1 MKKYFILSVLLLVS
15 GFFASCNYLNIDD
28 YFEDT
33 FQEDSIYANKR
44 NIERYFNG
52 AAALLPVVDKIWE
65 YGNTPGVTG
74 SDEAVSCGD
83 WNGMVVIQ
91 FSGTK
96 LMNNEIT
103 SSSMGGWTWDFNIWP
118 KCYKVIRKVNTIL
131 PHIDGVRDMNSF
143 ERMEFRAKCRFLR
156 AYAYYLILQQNG
168 PMILLG
174 DEIVSNNEEA
184 EYYARTRNTYDECV
198 DYICSEFDEA
208 AKNLPDATTSMD
220 QYIPTEGAALA
231 LAARVRLQAASPLYN
246 GGEAARR
253 FFGDFTRCTD
263 GDHYV
268 SQSYDE
274 RKWALAAAAAKKVID
289 LGRYQLYTVAASTDA
304 EHPESGNYGTYVVTL
319 PQEVPTAEFPNGVGM
334 GDKKVV
340 DPYRSYAEMFNG
352 ELAINQNPEF
362 IWCSSTA
369 QVGSHMGYVFP
380 LNFGGSSCLC
390 VPQHIV
396 DQFYMADGR
405 DIKNSSSAYP
415 YISRPYDKTCVT
427 TEGKVLSEGYKISQG
442 TYLAYTNR
450 EPRFYVNIGY
460 SHAWWAMGS
469 TTESAK
475 KNVNID
481 YWNGA
486 NSGKNHSNNNVYNI
500 TGYTSRK
507 YINPQDAMS
516 GSGARQKDKSFP
528 IIRYAEILLAYA
540 EALNNLTQAYEI
552 DGQTYT
558 RDTEAIKY
566 YFNQIRYRAGIPGL
580 TADDLITVEAFNKV
594 VQRERLIELFGEGQR
609 YYDIRRWGIVEDL
622 EREPLMGLNVE
633 QAEWE
638 GFYQPTVIQYKSIIE
653 RDFKPKMVW
662 LPLHLDE
669 IRKVSVLDQNPGWD
683 K

>member
-1 MKKYFILSVLLLVS
+1 
-15 GFFASCNYLNIDD
+15 
-28 YFEDT
+28 
-33 FQEDSIYANKR
+33 
-44 NIERYFNG
+44 
-52 AAALLPVVDKIWE
+52 
-65 YGNTPGVTG
+65 
-74 SDEAVSCGD
+74 
-83 WNGMVVIQ
+83 
-91 FSGTK
+91 
-96 LMNNEIT
+96 
-103 SSSMGGWTWDFNIWP
+103 
-118 KCYKVIRKVNTIL
+118 
-131 PHIDGVRDMNSF
+131 
-143 ERMEFRAKCRFLR
+143 
-156 AYAYYLILQQNG
+156 
-168 PMILLG
+168 MILLG

-475 KNVNID
+475 KNNI
-481 YWNGA
+481 
-486 NSGKNHSNNNVYNI
+486 SV
-500 TGYTSRK
+500 YTSRK

-594 VQRERLIELFGEGQR
+594 VQRER
-609 YYDIRRWGIVEDL
+609 
-622 EREPLMGLNVE
+622 
-633 QAEWE
+633 
-638 GFYQPTVIQYKSIIE
+638 
-653 RDFKPKMVW
+653 
-662 LPLHLDE
+662 
-669 IRKVSVLDQNPGWD
+669 
-683 K
+683 

>member
-1 MKKYFILSVLLLVS
+1 M
-15 GFFASCNYLNIDD
+15 
-28 YFEDT
+28 
-33 FQEDSIYANKR
+33 
-44 NIERYFNG
+44 ERQ
-52 AAALLPVVDKIWE
+52 PVD
-65 YGNTPGVTG
+65 
-74 SDEAVSCGD
+74 
-83 WNGMVVIQ
+83 
-91 FSGTK
+91 
-96 LMNNEIT
+96 
-103 SSSMGGWTWDFNIWP
+103 
-118 KCYKVIRKVNTIL
+118 
-131 PHIDGVRDMNSF
+131 
-143 ERMEFRAKCRFLR
+143 
-156 AYAYYLILQQNG
+156 
-168 PMILLG
+168 
-174 DEIVSNNEEA
+174 
-184 EYYARTRNTYDECV
+184 
-198 DYICSEFDEA
+198 
-208 AKNLPDATTSMD
+208 
-220 QYIPTEGAALA
+220 
-231 LAARVRLQAASPLYN
+231 
-246 GGEAARR
+246 
-253 FFGDFTRCTD
+253 FGDFTRCTD

-427 TEGKVLSEGYKISQG
+427 TEDKVLSEGYKISQG

-594 VQRERLIELFGEGQR
+594 VQRERLIELFWEGQR

>member
-415 YISRPYDKTCVT
+415 YIS
-427 TEGKVLSEGYKISQG
+427 LS
-442 TYLAYTNR
+442 L
-450 EPRFYVNIGY
+450 
-460 SHAWWAMGS
+460 
-469 TTESAK
+469 
-475 KNVNID
+475 
-481 YWNGA
+481 
-486 NSGKNHSNNNVYNI
+486 
-500 TGYTSRK
+500 
-507 YINPQDAMS
+507 
-516 GSGARQKDKSFP
+516 
-528 IIRYAEILLAYA
+528 
-540 EALNNLTQAYEI
+540 
-552 DGQTYT
+552 
-558 RDTEAIKY
+558 
-566 YFNQIRYRAGIPGL
+566 
-580 TADDLITVEAFNKV
+580 
-594 VQRERLIELFGEGQR
+594 
-609 YYDIRRWGIVEDL
+609 
-622 EREPLMGLNVE
+622 
-633 QAEWE
+633 
-638 GFYQPTVIQYKSIIE
+638 
-653 RDFKPKMVW
+653 
-662 LPLHLDE
+662 
-669 IRKVSVLDQNPGWD
+669 
-683 K
+683 

>member
-1 MKKYFILSVLLLVS
+1 M
-15 GFFASCNYLNIDD
+15 
-28 YFEDT
+28 
-33 FQEDSIYANKR
+33 
-44 NIERYFNG
+44 
-52 AAALLPVVDKIWE
+52 
-65 YGNTPGVTG
+65 
-74 SDEAVSCGD
+74 
-83 WNGMVVIQ
+83 
-91 FSGTK
+91 
-96 LMNNEIT
+96 
-103 SSSMGGWTWDFNIWP
+103 
-118 KCYKVIRKVNTIL
+118 
-131 PHIDGVRDMNSF
+131 
-143 ERMEFRAKCRFLR
+143 
-156 AYAYYLILQQNG
+156 
-168 PMILLG
+168 
-174 DEIVSNNEEA
+174 
-184 EYYARTRNTYDECV
+184 
-198 DYICSEFDEA
+198 
-208 AKNLPDATTSMD
+208 
-220 QYIPTEGAALA
+220 
-231 LAARVRLQAASPLYN
+231 
-246 GGEAARR
+246 
-253 FFGDFTRCTD
+253 
-263 GDHYV
+263 
-268 SQSYDE
+268 
-274 RKWALAAAAAKKVID
+274 
-289 LGRYQLYTVAASTDA
+289 
-304 EHPESGNYGTYVVTL
+304 
-319 PQEVPTAEFPNGVGM
+319 
-334 GDKKVV
+334 
-340 DPYRSYAEMFNG
+340 
-352 ELAINQNPEF
+352 
-362 IWCSSTA
+362 
-369 QVGSHMGYVFP
+369 
-380 LNFGGSSCLC
+380 
-390 VPQHIV
+390 
-396 DQFYMADGR
+396 
-405 DIKNSSSAYP
+405 
-415 YISRPYDKTCVT
+415 T
-427 TEGKVLSEGYKISQG
+427 TEDKVLSEGYKISQG

-580 TADDLITVEAFNKV
+580 TADDLITVEAFNKI
-594 VQRERLIELFGEGQR
+594 VQRERLIELFWEGQR

-669 IRKVSVLDQNPGWD
+669 IRKVSVLDQNTGWD